1 MTPEEFKF
9 KLKEKCKSKNI
20 RICLL
25 EYDTTNEII
34 ELQFDYEVEAKN
46 QKQLTS
52 PPNHFCGNQIITILK
67 EKDFQTFLDSF

>member
-25 EYDTTNEII
+25 EYNTTHEII
-34 ELQFDYEVEAKN
+34 ELLFDYNDEAKN
-46 QKQLTS
+46 QNQITS
-52 PPNHFCGNQIITILK
+52 PPNHFCGNQIIAILK
-67 EKDFQTFLDSF
+67 EKDFQTFLDNF